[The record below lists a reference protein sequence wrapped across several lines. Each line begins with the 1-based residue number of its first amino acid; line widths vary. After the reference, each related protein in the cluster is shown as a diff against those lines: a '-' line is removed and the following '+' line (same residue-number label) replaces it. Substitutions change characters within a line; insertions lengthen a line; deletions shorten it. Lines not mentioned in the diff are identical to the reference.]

1 MKIDK
6 VYLVKSS
13 GTMEENINSAIDQL
27 KKQGYKVVEMMH
39 VDDGILLCLESIN
52 QPQGYT
58 RKQLYE
64 EQSQGQKRTG
74 DNKATYKQIRYIKS
88 LANDEQLADID
99 LDNLTRRQ
107 AGQLI
112 GKLKKAQK
120 QEQQPTEP
128 EDNFNPEFNLSDLNK
143 MNFNQVKIM
152 NMLEHYL
159 VPGYKTALI
168 KTKDAKKYK
177 LSDDTDWVLY
187 DGKIDCY
194 GHIESLKRPFDID
207 EWNRVKDKGYFMA

>member
-27 KKQGYKVVEMMH
+27 NKQGYKVVEMMH

-52 QPQGYT
+52 HPQGYT

-88 LANDEQLADID
+88 LATDEQLADID
-99 LDNLTRRQ
+99 LENLTRRQ

-128 EDNFNPEFNLSDLNK
+128 EDDFKPNFDLSELNN
-143 MNFNQVKIM
+143 MNF
-152 NMLEHYL
+152 
-159 VPGYKTALI
+159 
-168 KTKDAKKYK
+168 D
-177 LSDDTDWVLY
+177 
-187 DGKIDCY
+187 
-194 GHIESLKRPFDID
+194 
-207 EWNRVKDKGYFMA
+207 

>member
-52 QPQGYT
+52 QHQGYT

-99 LDNLTRRQ
+99 LDSLTRRQ

-128 EDNFNPEFNLSDLNK
+128 EDDFNPDFDLSDLNK
-143 MNFNQVKIM
+143 MNFN
-152 NMLEHYL
+152 
-159 VPGYKTALI
+159 
-168 KTKDAKKYK
+168 
-177 LSDDTDWVLY
+177 
-187 DGKIDCY
+187 
-194 GHIESLKRPFDID
+194 
-207 EWNRVKDKGYFMA
+207 

>member
-6 VYLVKSS
+6 VYIVNSKTVKNNANL
-13 GTMEENINSAIDQL
+13 EENVNSAIEQL
-27 KKQGYKVVEMMH
+27 KNQGYKVVEMIH
-39 VDDGILLCLESIN
+39 VEDGILLCLELIN

-74 DNKATYKQIRYIKS
+74 DNKATYKQLRYIKS
-88 LANDEQLADID
+88 LATDEQLADID
-99 LDNLTRRQ
+99 LENLTRRQ

-128 EDNFNPEFNLSDLNK
+128 EDDFNPSFNLSDLNK
-143 MNFNQVKIM
+143 MNFNQVIAM
-152 NMLEHYL
+152 NMLEHY
-159 VPGYKTALI
+159 
-168 KTKDAKKYK
+168 
-177 LSDDTDWVLY
+177 
-187 DGKIDCY
+187 
-194 GHIESLKRPFDID
+194 
-207 EWNRVKDKGYFMA
+207 

>member
-1 MKIDK
+1 MKIDR

-13 GTMEENINSAIDQL
+13 GTIEENINSAIDQL
-27 KKQGYKVVEMMH
+27 NKQGYKVVEMMH

-52 QPQGYT
+52 QRQGYT

-88 LANDEQLADID
+88 LATDEQLADID
-99 LDNLTRRQ
+99 LDSLTRRQ

-120 QEQQPTEP
+120 QGQQPTEP
-128 EDNFNPEFNLSDLNK
+128 EDDFNPDFNLSDLNK
-143 MNFNQVKIM
+143 MK
-152 NMLEHYL
+152 
-159 VPGYKTALI
+159 
-168 KTKDAKKYK
+168 
-177 LSDDTDWVLY
+177 
-187 DGKIDCY
+187 
-194 GHIESLKRPFDID
+194 FD
-207 EWNRVKDKGYFMA
+207 

>member
-6 VYLVKSS
+6 VYIVNSKTVKNNSNL
-13 GTMEENINSAIDQL
+13 EENVNSAIDQL

-39 VDDGILLCLESIN
+39 VEDGILLCLELIN

-74 DNKATYKQIRYIKS
+74 DNKATYKQLRYIKS
-88 LANDEQLADID
+88 LATDEQLADID
-99 LDNLTRRQ
+99 LDNLNRRQ

-120 QEQQPTEP
+120 QGQQPTEP
-128 EDNFNPEFNLSDLNK
+128 EDDFNPDFNLSDLNK
-143 MNFNQVKIM
+143 MNFN
-152 NMLEHYL
+152 
-159 VPGYKTALI
+159 
-168 KTKDAKKYK
+168 
-177 LSDDTDWVLY
+177 
-187 DGKIDCY
+187 
-194 GHIESLKRPFDID
+194 
-207 EWNRVKDKGYFMA
+207 

>member
-6 VYLVKSS
+6 VYIVNSKTVKNNANL
-13 GTMEENINSAIDQL
+13 EDNVNSAIDQL

-39 VDDGILLCLESIN
+39 VDGGILLCLELIN

-64 EQSQGQKRTG
+64 EQGQKRTG
-74 DNKATYKQIRYIKS
+74 DNKATYKQLRYIKS
-88 LANDEQLADID
+88 LATDEQLADID

-120 QEQQPTEP
+120 QDQQPTEP
-128 EDNFNPEFNLSDLNK
+128 EDDFSPNFNLSDLNK
-143 MNFNQVKIM
+143 INFN
-152 NMLEHYL
+152 
-159 VPGYKTALI
+159 
-168 KTKDAKKYK
+168 
-177 LSDDTDWVLY
+177 
-187 DGKIDCY
+187 
-194 GHIESLKRPFDID
+194 
-207 EWNRVKDKGYFMA
+207 

>member
-13 GTMEENINSAIDQL
+13 GNMEENINSAIDQL
-27 KKQGYKVVEMMH
+27 NKQGYKVVEMMH
-39 VDDGILLCLESIN
+39 VEDGILLCLELIN

-64 EQSQGQKRTG
+64 EQGQGQKRTG
-74 DNKATYKQIRYIKS
+74 DNKATYKQLRYIKS
-88 LANDEQLADID
+88 LATDEQLADID

-112 GKLKKAQK
+112 GKLKKDQK

-143 MNFNQVKIM
+143 MNFN
-152 NMLEHYL
+152 
-159 VPGYKTALI
+159 
-168 KTKDAKKYK
+168 
-177 LSDDTDWVLY
+177 
-187 DGKIDCY
+187 
-194 GHIESLKRPFDID
+194 
-207 EWNRVKDKGYFMA
+207 